1 MIISQL
7 MLTAFMVKWII
18 DRFSQEKEILRK
30 ELMVEFRSA
39 EHIVM
44 DSLMLNMIQFQQPLV
59 NPNQISSLSVNA
71 FQSPIIKDKKND
83 TLAIY
88 GMAHSNSRAVISVA
102 TKPSKATDTGKLNP
116 IELEKIRKATTEGFL
131 ASKDFTK
138 QVVRGINQDDKN
150 GQVQNQNFR
159 IFIDSKDDQKN
170 SKSVRWISFGSTI
183 DTTKLVKIFN
193 EKTLGLNL
201 VYKWGVIDLNANG
214 DNNELIFT
222 SRLFDNNYGVQIQD
236 YSLFII
242 RRLTSNILIALLI
255 VSITLAA
262 LVLSYHNLKKQY
274 QLNTIRN
281 EFVGNITHELK
292 TPVATVK
299 IALETL
305 LSYNVISN
313 REKAE
318 EYIRIAA
325 QETNRLETLIQKVLS
340 LAIQEEACGLINIEM
355 VKLDEAIS
363 DALGSLQIRFT
374 QADAKINF
382 EVVGSNFRIQADRI
396 HLQGVLNSILD
407 NSLKYTTSKPEIT
420 IILEEQKSSLSLQI
434 SDTGMGI
441 PDEYLSKV
449 FEKFFRVPTGDK
461 HNIKGYGLGLSYALS
476 VMKQLKGSISV
487 KNNQG
492 LGCTFTLT
500 FPKVER

>member
-71 FQSPIIKDKKND
+71 FQSPIKKDKNTD
-83 TLAIY
+83 TLAVY
-88 GMAHSNSRAVISVA
+88 GVPQSKSRAVISIT
-102 TKPSKATDTGKLNP
+102 TKSSNASDTVKLNQK
-116 IELEKIRKATTEGFL
+116 ELEKIRKATTEGFL

-150 GQVQNQNFR
+150 GQLQNQNFK

-170 SKSVRWISFGSTI
+170 NKSVKWISFGSTI
-183 DTTKLVKIFN
+183 DTSILVKIFN

-201 VYKWGVIDLNANG
+201 ANKWGIIDING
-214 DNNELIFT
+214 NVDNNELMFT
-222 SRLFDNNYGVQIQD
+222 SRLFDNNYGVQVQD
-236 YSLFII
+236 YSLFIA

-255 VSITLAA
+255 ISITVVAF
-262 LVLSYHNLKKQY
+262 VLSYRNLKKQY
-274 QLNTIRN
+274 QLNSIRN

-313 REKAE
+313 RQKAE
-318 EYIRIAA
+318 EYINLAVL
-325 QETNRLETLIQKVLS
+325 ETNRLETLIQKVLS
-340 LAIQEEACGLINIEM
+340 LGIQENPKSFLNIETINLHEA
-355 VKLDEAIS
+355 VK
-363 DALGSLQIRFT
+363 DALNSLSIRIDQAEGEVNLKVIGDNFQIN
-374 QADAKINF
+374 AD
-382 EVVGSNFRIQADRI
+382 SI
-396 HLQGVLNSILD
+396 HLQGVINSLLD